1 MAVPIGYIPAF
12 GFPIVFWTGILA
24 GIFIFAAG
32 IVMVLTFHT
41 KYKFPVDIHHKLA
54 FIGLA
59 LAIIHILLG
68 LTIYV
73 LPISA

>member
-1 MAVPIGYIPAF
+1 VVVPLGYVTAF
-12 GFPIVFWTGILA
+12 GFPIVFWTGILT

-32 IVMVLTFHT
+32 IVMILTFHT
-41 KYKFPVDIHHKLA
+41 KYKFPVDVHHKLA

-59 LAIIHILLG
+59 LAIIHIILG

>member
-1 MAVPIGYIPAF
+1 VAVPIGYIPAF

-32 IVMVLTFHT
+32 AVMVLNFHS
-41 KYKFPVDIHHKLA
+41 KYKFPVDLHHKLA

-59 LAIIHILLG
+59 LAIIHIILG
-68 LTIYV
+68 LTIY
-73 LPISA
+73 A